1 MLTSTTAWADS
12 YVAENKAD
20 FVSAWNALGKNPRQQ
35 DTIFVAADM
44 GGLNMNTTNGPLAG
58 ALYIIGQED
67 QLHRCRIAFYQIAV
81 IDPLDR
87 LESP

>member
-1 MLTSTTAWADS
+1 MKKIISFLAGALMLTSTTAWADS

-44 GGLNMNTTNGPLAG
+44 GGST
-58 ALYIIGQED
+58 
-67 QLHRCRIAFYQIAV
+67 
-81 IDPLDR
+81 
-87 LESP
+87 